1 MKSNR
6 VLSTATD
13 IYHKPGCRYT
23 KQIYNR
29 NKMELLFW
37 EAREYG
43 YRPCKCCNT
52 MVFLYDVE
60 KDSLCRMESE
70 WGLRFQMRDGILYV
84 QTSIS
89 CWKLVYSK
97 KEEKIAL
104 YHRNSSDKPV
114 DFKKPQYEQYHRQK
128 DCPNGNSISK
138 MCRYLYEH
146 DRYREAQQKGIQ
158 LTTFVSKRG
167 RKLAERTQRREQQ
180 IESRRRLDYLFASI
194 EHTNKGYR
202 ELSYC

>member
-52 MVFLYDVE
+52 LVFLYDVE

-158 LTTFVSKRG
+158 LTTFVSNRG

>member
-1 MKSNR
+1 
-6 VLSTATD
+6 
-13 IYHKPGCRYT
+13 
-23 KQIYNR
+23 
-29 NKMELLFW
+29 
-37 EAREYG
+37 
-43 YRPCKCCNT
+43 

>member
-52 MVFLYDVE
+52 LVFLYDVE

>member
-128 DCPNGNSISK
+128 DCPNGNSTSK